1 MNKFL
6 IVDTNEEIFEIVA
19 QLYPEATLEDAKK
32 LLLEKFIEGFGQV
45 GLSIYKKVENEQIIF
60 SDTFIEKIR
69 AGKKI
74 FTVRNKPIN
83 LGIYEVTDSLKIEVI
98 SSQKVEACFHQNMGQ
113 ECIFFNIVGDVIG
126 KGMAINTKFG
136 FDTQKQ
142 MVDFYKGY
150 LKNSTAYLMRFR
162 IVS

>member
-6 IVDTNEEIFEIVA
+6 IVDTNEESFEIVA

-32 LLLEKFIEGFGQV
+32 LLLEKFIERFGQV

-69 AGKKI
+69 TGKKI

-98 SSQKVEACFHQNMGQ
+98 RCQKVEAYFHQYIGQ
-113 ECIFFNIVGDVIG
+113 ECISFNIAGDG
-126 KGMAINTKFG
+126 RKNGMSINTKFG
-136 FDTQKQ
+136 FDTQNQ

-150 LKNSTAYLMRFR
+150 LKNSTAYLMQFR

>member
-1 MNKFL
+1 MNEFL
-6 IVDTNEEIFEIVA
+6 IIDTNKEIFEIVA

-32 LLLEKFIEGFGQV
+32 LLVEKFIDNFGGI
-45 GLSIYKKVENEQIIF
+45 GLSIYKKVEYKQIVFNE
-60 SDTFIEKIR
+60 TFIEKIR

-83 LGIYEVTDSLKIEVI
+83 LGIYEIANGLKIEVI
-98 SSQKVEACFHQNMGQ
+98 SSQKVEACFHQYIGQ

-150 LKNSTAYLMRFR
+150 LKAR
-162 IVS
+162 IPIL

>member
-83 LGIYEVTDSLKIEVI
+83 LGIYEIANGLKIEVI
-98 SSQKVEACFHQNMGQ
+98 SSQKVEACFHQYIGQ
-113 ECIFFNIVGDVIG
+113 ECISFNIVGDGG
-126 KGMAINTKFG
+126 KNGMSINTKFG
-136 FDTQKQ
+136 FDTQNQ

-150 LKNSTAYLMRFR
+150 LKNSTAYLMQFR

>member
-1 MNKFL
+1 MCKFL
-6 IVDTNEEIFEIVA
+6 IVDTNEEIFEIAA

-32 LLLEKFIEGFGQV
+32 LLVEKFIDNFGGI
-45 GLSIYKKVENEQIIF
+45 GLSIYKKVEYKQIVF
-60 SDTFIEKIR
+60 SETFIEKIR
-69 AGKKI
+69 AGKKF

-83 LGIYEVTDSLKIEVI
+83 LGIYEIANGLKIEVI
-98 SSQKVEACFHQNMGQ
+98 SSQKVEACFHQYIGQ

-150 LKNSTAYLMRFR
+150 LKSSTAYLMRFK

>member
-1 MNKFL
+1 MNK
-6 IVDTNEEIFEIVA
+6 EEI
-19 QLYPEATLEDAKK
+19 DK
-32 LLLEKFIEGFGQV
+32 LA
-45 GLSIYKKVENEQIIF
+45 
-60 SDTFIEKIR
+60 FIEKIR

-83 LGIYEVTDSLKIEVI
+83 LGIYEIANGLKIEVI
-98 SSQKVEACFHQNMGQ
+98 SSQKVEACFHQYMGQ

-126 KGMAINTKFG
+126 KGMATNTKFG

-150 LKNSTAYLMRFR
+150 LKNSTAYLMQFR

>member
-1 MNKFL
+1 MNEFL
-6 IVDTNEEIFEIVA
+6 IIDTNEEIFEIAA
-19 QLYPEATLEDAKK
+19 QLYLEATLEDAKK
-32 LLLEKFIEGFGQV
+32 LLVEKFIDNFGGI
-45 GLSIYKKVENEQIIF
+45 GLSIYKKVEYKQIVF
-60 SDTFIEKIR
+60 SETFIEKIR

-83 LGIYEVTDSLKIEVI
+83 LGIYEIANGLKIEVI
-98 SSQKVEACFHQNMGQ
+98 SSQKVEACFHQYIGQ

-142 MVDFYKGY
+142 MVDFYRGY
-150 LKNSTAYLMRFR
+150 LKNSTAYLMQFR

>member
-1 MNKFL
+1 MNEFL
-6 IVDTNEEIFEIVA
+6 IIDTNKEIFEIVA

-32 LLLEKFIEGFGQV
+32 LLVEKFIDNFGGI
-45 GLSIYKKVENEQIIF
+45 GLSIYKKVEYKQIVF
-60 SDTFIEKIR
+60 SETFIEKIR

-83 LGIYEVTDSLKIEVI
+83 LGIYEIANGLKIEVI
-98 SSQKVEACFHQNMGQ
+98 SSQKVEACFHQYIGQ

>member
-6 IVDTNEEIFEIVA
+6 IIDTNEEIFEIAA

-32 LLLEKFIEGFGQV
+32 LLLEKFIERFGQV

-83 LGIYEVTDSLKIEVI
+83 LGIYEIANGLKIEVI
-98 SSQKVEACFHQNMGQ
+98 SSQKVEACFHQYIGQ

-150 LKNSTAYLMRFR
+150 LKNSTAYLMKFR

>member
-6 IVDTNEEIFEIVA
+6 IVDTNKEIFEMQA
-19 QLYPEATLEDAKK
+19 QLHIV
-32 LLLEKFIEGFGQV
+32 EKFIDNFGEI
-45 GLSIYKKVENEQIIF
+45 GLSIYKKVENEQIVF
-60 SDTFIEKIR
+60 SGTFIEKIR

-98 SSQKVEACFHQNMGQ
+98 KSQKVEAYFHQYMGQ
-113 ECIFFNIVGDVIG
+113 KSISFNTVGDDI
-126 KGMAINTKFG
+126 KSGMSINTKFG
-136 FDTQKQ
+136 FDTQNQ

-150 LKNSTAYLMRFR
+150 LKNSTAYLMQFR

>member
-1 MNKFL
+1 MNEFL
-6 IVDTNEEIFEIVA
+6 IIDTNEEIFEIAA

-32 LLLEKFIEGFGQV
+32 LLVEKFIDNFGGI

-83 LGIYEVTDSLKIEVI
+83 LGIYEIANGLKIEVI
-98 SSQKVEACFHQNMGQ
+98 SSQKVEACFHQYIGQ

-150 LKNSTAYLMRFR
+150 LKNSTAYLMKFR

>member
-1 MNKFL
+1 MNEFL
-6 IVDTNEEIFEIVA
+6 IIDTNEEIFEIAA

-32 LLLEKFIEGFGQV
+32 LLVEKFIDNFGGI
-45 GLSIYKKVENEQIIF
+45 GLSIYKKVEYQQIVF
-60 SDTFIEKIR
+60 SETFIEKIR

-98 SSQKVEACFHQNMGQ
+98 RSQKVEAYFHQYIGQ

-150 LKNSTAYLMRFR
+150 LKNSTAYLMQFR

>member
-1 MNKFL
+1 MNEFL
-6 IVDTNEEIFEIVA
+6 IIDTNEEIFEIAA

-32 LLLEKFIEGFGQV
+32 LLVEKFIDNFGGI
-45 GLSIYKKVENEQIIF
+45 GLSIYKKVEYKQIVF
-60 SDTFIEKIR
+60 SETFIEKIR

-83 LGIYEVTDSLKIEVI
+83 LGIYEIANGLKIEVI
-98 SSQKVEACFHQNMGQ
+98 SSQKVEACFHQYIGQ

-150 LKNSTAYLMRFR
+150 LKSSTAYLMRFK

>member
-83 LGIYEVTDSLKIEVI
+83 LGIYEIANGLKIEVI
-98 SSQKVEACFHQNMGQ
+98 SSQKVEACFHQYIGQ
-113 ECIFFNIVGDVIG
+113 ERIFFNIVGDVIG
-126 KGMAINTKFG
+126 KKW
-136 FDTQKQ
+136 Q
-142 MVDFYKGY
+142 
-150 LKNSTAYLMRFR
+150 
-162 IVS
+162 

>member
-6 IVDTNEEIFEIVA
+6 IVDTNEESFEIVA
-19 QLYPEATLEDAKK
+19 QLYSEATLEDAKK
-32 LLLEKFIEGFGQV
+32 LLLEKFIERFGQV
-45 GLSIYKKVENEQIIF
+45 GLSIYKKVEYKQIVF
-60 SDTFIEKIR
+60 SETFIEKIR

-83 LGIYEVTDSLKIEVI
+83 LGIYEIANGLKIEVI
-98 SSQKVEACFHQNMGQ
+98 SSQKVEACFHQYIGQ

-150 LKNSTAYLMRFR
+150 LKNSTAYLMQFR